1 MNTFRVGDI
10 VARKSYGM
18 DIFFKIL
25 EIEDDKVMMKGL
37 NYRLIAD
44 APKDDLV
51 LVPETL
57 GNKEE
62 IHLQSI

>member
-51 LVPETL
+51 LVHETL